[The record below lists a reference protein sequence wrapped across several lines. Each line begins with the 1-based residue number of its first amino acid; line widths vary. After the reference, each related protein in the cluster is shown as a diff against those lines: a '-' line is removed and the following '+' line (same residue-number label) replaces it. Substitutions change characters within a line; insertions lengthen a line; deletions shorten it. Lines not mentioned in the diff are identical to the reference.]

1 MKGNVKN
8 IRKSIYIV
16 FLMLFCICVCAG
28 CQKDSVNVKNEIDSK
43 EESENSKQENII
55 YALVKENWYQDDEK
69 LAEITYSYDEVGRLV
84 RIDKDADTRKIY
96 DEDLGVYRYF
106 TSVDGKIN
114 KSFLFEY
121 DQNDNIT
128 SRTLV
133 SPQKDFEGEA
143 CYNYIY
149 EFDEDGKSIRCIESY
164 EGEEKAYYCKF
175 SWESDNLVSEELW
188 GYMLDD
194 ADEKR
199 AYNYA
204 YGTENQVEEC
214 EIYENGEL
222 VTFSLVYNNDG
233 KVEKYIVSDGRSTGG
248 ILEYCY
254 DGRFTG
260 ILEYCYDA
268 NGNILFENESGV
280 EVQYDRN
287 GNIISILK
295 ESGQRY
301 EYQYQEMEIS
311 SECILNGNDIAVIR
325 QQNLTDYY
333 PYYIPGWH
341 HAAHIYQIDY

>member
-8 IRKSIYIV
+8 IRKSIYI
-16 FLMLFCICVCAG
+16 FFSMLFYICVCVG
-28 CQKDSVNVKNEIDSK
+28 CQKDSVNEKNEIDSK

-55 YALVKENWYQDDEK
+55 YALVKENWYQDDKK
-69 LAEITYSYDEVGRLV
+69 LAEITYSYDEWGRLV
-84 RIDKDADTRKIY
+84 RIDRDADNQEIY

-106 TSVDGKIN
+106 TSVDGEIN

-164 EGEEKAYYCKF
+164 EGEEKAYCCKF

-199 AYNYA
+199 AYNYV
-204 YGTENQVEEC
+204 YGMEKQVEEC
-214 EIYENGEL
+214 EIYENGVL
-222 VTFSLVYNNDG
+222 VTFSISYNNDG
-233 KVEKYIVSDGRSTGG
+233 KVEQYIGS
-248 ILEYCY
+248 
-254 DGRFTG
+254 DGRFTE

-268 NGNILFENESGV
+268 NGNLLFENESGV

-287 GNIISILK
+287 GNIISILE
-295 ESGQRY
+295 ESGRRY
-301 EYQYQEMEIS
+301 EYQYQEMEFS

-333 PYYIPGWH
+333 PFYIPGWH